1 METADSHEEVRPLL
15 KKLKKKIIIIDLKR
29 HVHIQYRESGNREG
43 MWTRGCW
50 RYGSRWEVKGRV
62 NILAAIPG
70 YTSCCCN
77 FTPRAPS
84 SAPLFFT
91 ACLFSVFR
99 RRGVKDGDSFLSSAP
114 GPRLRAGEP
123 PPPPFHTQLLQ
134 ILSNACSSKN
144 RSLGIPLRLRYY
156 TATIVWHCID
166 RIGPVF
172 LASLRTLF
180 FWGGAIFHFLSSCV
194 AFIIF

>member
-1 METADSHEEVRPLL
+1 M
-15 KKLKKKIIIIDLKR
+15 KR
-29 HVHIQYRESGNREG
+29 HVHIQYRESRNREG
-43 MWTRGCW
+43 MWTRDCW
-50 RYGSRWEVKGRV
+50 WYGSRWEVKGRV

-114 GPRLRAGEP
+114 AHVWEQEEPPP

-156 TATIVWHCID
+156 TATTVWHCID
-166 RIGPVF
+166 CIGPVF
-172 LASLRTLF
+172 LATL
-180 FWGGAIFHFLSSCV
+180 WTIFHFLSSCV
-194 AFIIF
+194 AQVKRFSTFIIFEPVLPHSEIHAFETFF